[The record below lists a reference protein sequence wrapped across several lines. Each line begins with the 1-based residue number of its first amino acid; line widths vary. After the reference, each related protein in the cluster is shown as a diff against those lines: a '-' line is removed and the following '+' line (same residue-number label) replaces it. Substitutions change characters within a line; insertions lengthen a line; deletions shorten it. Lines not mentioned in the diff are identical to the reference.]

1 MAEARTR
8 RTQVERSA
16 NTRALLLEAAI
27 QTLCDHGYAAATT
40 MLVAE
45 RAGVSR
51 GAMQHQFRTRAEL
64 MTFVVEQVYED
75 ELIQYGE
82 RSKDITNARERLAR
96 FPEIVW
102 DVLSRPSGIAVL
114 EILQGSRSDP
124 EVADK
129 LAPIQRRIEE
139 DALVHTTQRSG
150 LTKDSA
156 LAIMRLIVWSAR
168 GLSIAQI
175 LASDPSRIREA
186 VQLLSQ
192 LIEAGLQTG
201 VLKYEEGQ
209 STAD

>member
-150 LTKDSA
+150 LTKESA